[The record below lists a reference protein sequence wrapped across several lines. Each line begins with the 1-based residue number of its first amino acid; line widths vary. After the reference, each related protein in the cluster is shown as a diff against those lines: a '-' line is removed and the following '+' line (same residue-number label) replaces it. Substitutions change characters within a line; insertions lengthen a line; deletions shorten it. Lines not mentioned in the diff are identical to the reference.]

1 LTALDIAKQQAR
13 EKALAAAGKCLPAWG
28 EQLGKWVLEI
38 IKPPS
43 DAVIAGFWPLAGE
56 IDIRPLLHALVAEGH
71 SIVLPETPKRG
82 EALRFRRWQP
92 GGRMLPGRFGTMVPD
107 GEYLT
112 PTWLLVP
119 LVAFDRQGHRLG
131 YGGGY
136 YDRTL
141 KLLDGAARIGCAF
154 AAQELDEV
162 PTGPYDVSLDAVA
175 TERGVI
181 LCPARKEN

>member
-1 LTALDIAKQQAR
+1 LNSLAIAKRQAR
-13 EKALAAAGKCLPAWG
+13 EKALAAAATCRPGLG
-28 EQLGKWVLEI
+28 EELGKWVLESL
-38 IKPPS
+38 PPPPE
-43 DAVIAGFWPLAGE
+43 AVVAGFWPLPGE
-56 IDIRPLLHALVAEGH
+56 IDIRPLLHALVGYGH
-71 SIVLPETPKRG
+71 TVVLPETPGR
-82 EALRFRRWQP
+82 EEPLRFRRWHP
-92 GGRMLPGRFGTMVPD
+92 AVKMVAGRFGTMVPD
-107 GEYLT
+107 GDLLV

-119 LVAFDRQGHRLG
+119 LVAFDRQGRRLG

-141 KLLDGAARIGCAF
+141 KLLDGAPRIGCAF

-181 LCPARKEN
+181 MCRARKES